1 VKRAR
6 WLGAAVCLLVLASVA
21 PRVGAQVG
29 SLGMSDAPIGLQSD
43 VVFTGYA
50 PLARSDE
57 LMRRFL
63 TPLVVDDLL
72 QRATS
77 RGMVFDQQAVD
88 LTKEHFAVFVPSQP
102 PRQGYALMVF
112 VPPWEKA
119 FIPPDWIP
127 PLEKHGMI
135 FVTAAQSGNTQD
147 ILQRRNPLALLGAY
161 NIMQRYHVDPSRVY
175 VGGMSGGSRVAL
187 RLALSY
193 PDLFRGAFLHSGSDP
208 IGNVQAPL
216 PSVELF
222 HKFQESTRV
231 VFFTG
236 QTDIAN
242 LYQDD
247 DSRQS
252 LRQWCV
258 FDLYD
263 ETIPFIGHELGGGHD
278 FEHAITALQNHVD
291 VKPETLAKCREHHQR
306 ELTSK
311 LDDVRRYIAK
321 GKTHEASSLLK
332 TIDTRYAG
340 LAAPDSVEL
349 ARELISSH

>member
-1 VKRAR
+1 VKRKQA
-6 WLGAAVCLLVLASVA
+6 LSAAVCVMALAGG
-21 PRVGAQVG
+21 PLRVGAQAV
-29 SLGMSDAPIGLQSD
+29 SAAPTGLQGD
-43 VVFTGYA
+43 VVFTEYS

-63 TPLVVDDLL
+63 TPLVVDSIM

-77 RGMVFDQQAVD
+77 AGMVFNQQAVD
-88 LTKEHFAVFVPSQP
+88 LTKERFAVFVPPQP
-102 PRQGYALMVF
+102 PPPQGYALMVF

-119 FIPPDWIP
+119 YIPPDWIA

-135 FVTAAQSGNTQD
+135 FVTAANSGNTAD

-161 NIMQRYHVDPSRVY
+161 NIMQRYAVDPNRVY

-187 RLALSY
+187 RIALSY
-193 PDLFRGAFLHSGSDP
+193 PDLFRGAFLHSGSDS

-216 PSVELF
+216 PSAELF
-222 HKFQESTRV
+222 HRFQESTRV

-236 QTDIAN
+236 QADVPN
-242 LYQDD
+242 LYADD

-252 LRQWCV
+252 LRHWCV

-263 ETIPFIGHELGGGHD
+263 ETIPFIGHELGAGRD
-278 FEHAITALQNHVD
+278 FEHAILALQKHVTI
-291 VKPETLAKCREHHQR
+291 KPETLVSCREHHQKD
-306 ELTSK
+306 LASK
-311 LDDVRRYIAK
+311 LDDVRRYMAK
-321 GKTHEASSLLK
+321 GKTHEASSLLQK
-332 TIDTRYAG
+332 IDTHYAG

-349 ARELISSH
+349 ARELAPSH